1 MSAGNK
7 EGYPEHPLRMNGT
20 LVQDLGLGIKIHIYK
35 DATWAVYQNDRL
47 VSSGAEATKLRAM
60 EFSNRAAEILFQEEW
75 DTAQRLGQLRR
86 IATIEIDEIIGAGED
101 E

>member
-20 LVQDLGLGIKIHIYK
+20 FVQDLGLGIKIHIYK

-47 VSSGAEATKLRAM
+47 VSSGAEATKLVAIEM
-60 EFSNRAAEILFQEEW
+60 SNREAAILFQEEW
-75 DTAQRLGQLRR
+75 DTAQRLRELQRR
-86 IATIEIDEIIGAGED
+86 TR
-101 E
+101 